1 MRDIRIKSAG
11 LAMALVMMSGLL
23 CCKDQSNDPPD
34 PPPGPVEIG
43 KAQMWLTRGDKSK
56 LLSKEPDIS
65 ILDSNKTPFAV
76 VTLDTTSSFQ
86 VIEGFGAG
94 LTGSSAFLFHEKM
107 DAAKR
112 AETLKDLFD
121 PDEGIGISYL
131 RLTMGASD
139 FSLSDFSYDD
149 MPPGQ
154 TDFDLEN
161 FSLDQDLDDV
171 VPVLQEILQIH
182 PDIKLMG
189 TPWSPPAWMKT
200 SNSMKGG
207 KLKPECYDVLARYF
221 ARYVKE
227 MESLGIPITS
237 VTPQNEPLY
246 FTAGYPCMEMQAT
259 DQADFIKNHLGPTFQ
274 AQGIQTKI
282 IVYDHNWDVP
292 QYPIAILNDPEA
304 KQYVSGSAFHAY
316 AGDVSAMSAVH
327 SAHPDKDLY
336 FTEISGGG
344 WATDFSE
351 NLMWFMKNI
360 LIGTV
365 QNWSATVLFWNLC
378 LNEYDGPQN
387 NGCGN
392 CRGVI
397 TYKTYNGQVIKNE
410 EYYAIA
416 HFSKFVRPGAVRLAY
431 NKPASIINIGIS
443 AFLNPD
449 GSKAMVVANY
459 NNDSRTFC
467 LNQGGKYFTCNVP
480 GKSVAT
486 YHW

>member
-1 MRDIRIKSAG
+1 MNYFKSTG
-11 LAMALVMMSGLL
+11 LALALVLTSGLIS
-23 CCKDQSNDPPD
+23 CKEKNNDPPD
-34 PPPGPVEIG
+34 PPDPAEIG
-43 KAQMWLTRGDKSK
+43 KAQAWLTTGNKSK
-56 LLSKEPDIS
+56 LLNKETDLS
-65 ILDSNKTPFAV
+65 VMDSNTHPFPV
-76 VTLDTTSSFQ
+76 IVIDTTETFQ
-86 VIEGFGAG
+86 AIEGFGAA
-94 LTGSSAFLFHEKM
+94 LTGSSAYLFNRQM
-107 DAAKR
+107 NAAKR

-121 PDEGIGISYL
+121 PEDGIGISYL

-149 MPPGQ
+149 MPSGQ
-154 TDFDLEN
+154 TDFDLEH
-161 FSLDQDLDDV
+161 FSLAQDLEDV
-171 VPVLQEILQIH
+171 VPVMKEIVQIN
-182 PDIKLMG
+182 PDIRIMG

-207 KLKPECYDVLARYF
+207 KLKPDCYDVLARYF
-221 ARYVKE
+221 ARYIKE
-227 MESLGIPITS
+227 MESHGIQITS

-246 FTAGYPCMEMQAT
+246 FTAGYPCMEMQS
-259 DQADFIKNHLGPTFQ
+259 DEQADFIKNHLGPVFQ

-292 QYPIAILNDPEA
+292 QYAIDILNDPVA
-304 KQYVSGSAFHAY
+304 KQYIAGSAFHAY
-316 AGDVSAMSAVH
+316 AGNVTAMSSVH
-327 SAHPDKDLY
+327 FAHPDKQLY

-351 NLMWFMKNI
+351 NLMWFMSNI

-365 QNWSATVLFWNLC
+365 QNWSTTALFWNLC

-397 TYKTYNGQVIKNE
+397 TYRTFNGSVEKNE

-416 HFSKFVRPGAVRLAY
+416 HFSKFVKPGALRLGY
-431 NKPASIINIGIS
+431 SKPQELNNLGIS

-459 NNDSRTFC
+459 FSTPITFTVE
-467 LNQGGKYFTCNVP
+467 QGGKYFYYNIP
-480 GKSVAT
+480 SRSVASIT
-486 YHW
+486 W